1 MNSSLPHVH
10 NGWSMYTNC
19 TLMLYFW
26 CRLSEAIKAKYATTN
41 CQWKLILFRWQ
52 IKTTSPT
59 PWFPIEGRGRHLHPL
74 DHLQIS
80 KIIYNATIVC
90 MWENYAV
97 LQKQAIQLI
106 YFYVLEMCVSNASR
120 DGQGRD
126 YDRCDLCTCTT
137 VVHDHKQKQFRS
149 GSWNGCNQWTPAEA
163 DIIMEQ
169 QLIQSECNQRAV
181 AEANKAACTCKQWTR
196 LRLLTRTVESAIFT
210 LQSFGS

>member
-74 DHLQIS
+74 DHIQIS
-80 KIIYNATIVC
+80 KILWAELTHTCRATLVIIII
-90 MWENYAV
+90 MLQLYASEKIM
-97 LQKQAIQLI
+97 QFCKKQTIQLI

-120 DGQGRD
+120 DGQGWD
-126 YDRCDLCTCTT
+126 CDWCDLHTCTT

-149 GSWNGCNQWTPAEA
+149 GSWNGCNQLTQAEA
-163 DIIMEQ
+163 DIIVEQ
-169 QLIQSECNQRAV
+169 QLIQSECNRRAV
-181 AEANKAACTCKQWTR
+181 RSWSE
-196 LRLLTRTVESAIFT
+196 
-210 LQSFGS
+210 QSCLYM